1 MIFRYLLT
9 YDPLTLHAYLET
21 IIASN
26 TTGVSGSAKQHQSPW
41 LLTDAANIIF
51 KVAKERCYTHSS
63 GSGSK
68 KVPVIIDVDEEEDAW
83 DALDQLEGRV
93 GMKSNKTRG
102 KEKKTSKKPW
112 VPDDME
118 PILEELPKWTL
129 LAEVLK
135 EIEEEMMRQEAVGG
149 GKPTCTSLR
158 LLLLVRIV
166 R

>member
-1 MIFRYLLT
+1 MTLSLYMHILKLLSHQIQLAFLGAQNNINH
-9 YDPLTLHAYLET
+9 PGFSLMPPISFSKLPR
-21 IIASN
+21 N
-26 TTGVSGSAKQHQSPW
+26 GVIRTARAQAQ
-41 LLTDAANIIF
+41 
-51 KVAKERCYTHSS
+51 
-63 GSGSK
+63 K